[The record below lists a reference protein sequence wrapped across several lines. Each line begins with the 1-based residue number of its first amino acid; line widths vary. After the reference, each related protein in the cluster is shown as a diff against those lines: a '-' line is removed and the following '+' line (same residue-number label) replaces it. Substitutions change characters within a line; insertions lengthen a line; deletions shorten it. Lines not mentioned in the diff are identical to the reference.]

1 MDIAVGLVAPY
12 LLLGDFAQDFHA
24 ALAVLAVEEHEVAV
38 DGGGAVIHGRARIN
52 GNVDAVIDPAN
63 LSFSVFAENTE
74 GHPRDDP
81 SRRDAW
87 IDLDDTTIDFQL
99 VAPRQG
105 SATIAAALGSAPADD
120 RDVLNAFDPGGVSP
134 GNALDPLP
142 TDFASSAFTLDLTI
156 TAAVLRPPFLKPAR
170 LRPDGLLEPD
180 PSVPSVALIMPRIK
194 VRFSQDSSLNAPIN
208 LQLLSLGTSGLDDP
222 GDPGVAQ
229 LVTMEPPYAFIG
241 PGRTVGFGFRSA
253 VLDLSDGSTPPD
265 VLAQFGFDEA
275 WTGVYFPEIR
285 LFIAP
290 QGAEGF
296 AVSAGVRN
304 LLIGIGASS
313 GVTGD
318 FEADIINE
326 GTGPLHLSARFY
338 GPDGAEQGFTRLSET
353 QGEVSLPERSTMVV
367 DVSGGRPPHLVSIAV
382 DGGAAVNERIR
393 EIDLAG
399 VTERTIVITGSAR
412 ARRTPR

>member
-1 MDIAVGLVAPY
+1 MTSST
-12 LLLGDFAQDFHA
+12 HSTRA
-24 ALAVLAVEEHEVAV
+24 A
-38 DGGGAVIHGRARIN
+38 
-52 GNVDAVIDPAN
+52 
-63 LSFSVFAENTE
+63 
-74 GHPRDDP
+74 
-81 SRRDAW
+81 SRR
-87 IDLDDTTIDFQL
+87 
-99 VAPRQG
+99 
-105 SATIAAALGSAPADD
+105 ATPST
-120 RDVLNAFDPGGVSP
+120 R
-134 GNALDPLP
+134 LP

-170 LRPDGLLEPD
+170 LRPNGLLEPD
-180 PSVPSVALIMPRIK
+180 PSVPSVALILPRIK

-318 FEADIINE
+318 FEADVINQ
-326 GTGPLHLSARFY
+326 GDGPLHLSARFY

-367 DVSGGRPPHLVSIAV
+367 DVSGGRPPHVGVDRV

-399 VTERTIVITGSAR
+399 VTERTIVISR
-412 ARRTPR
+412 REARRTTLTIVAHRPAPQFTTETTQGAVPAPTISGQTARRGTTTVANPLIAIAEHSDTHVSLRLSDGSPADWTVDGDPAGTADADDHGAAGRRSRRST

>member
-1 MDIAVGLVAPY
+1 M
-12 LLLGDFAQDFHA
+12 
-24 ALAVLAVEEHEVAV
+24 
-38 DGGGAVIHGRARIN
+38 
-52 GNVDAVIDPAN
+52 
-63 LSFSVFAENTE
+63 
-74 GHPRDDP
+74 
-81 SRRDAW
+81 
-87 IDLDDTTIDFQL
+87 
-99 VAPRQG
+99 
-105 SATIAAALGSAPADD
+105 
-120 RDVLNAFDPGGVSP
+120 
-134 GNALDPLP
+134 
-142 TDFASSAFTLDLTI
+142 
-156 TAAVLRPPFLKPAR
+156 
-170 LRPDGLLEPD
+170 
-180 PSVPSVALIMPRIK
+180 
-194 VRFSQDSSLNAPIN
+194 
-208 LQLLSLGTSGLDDP
+208 
-222 GDPGVAQ
+222 
-229 LVTMEPPYAFIG
+229 
-241 PGRTVGFGFRSA
+241 GFGFRSA

-318 FEADIINE
+318 FEADIINQ

-382 DGGAAVNERIR
+382 DGGAAVDERIR

-399 VTERTIVITGSAR
+399 VTERTIVITGSAPGSTDATLTIVAHR
-412 ARRTPR
+412 PAPQFTTQTTHGDVPAPTISGQTARRGPTTVANPLIAIAEHSDTHVSLRLSDGSPADWTVDGDPAGIATRMITVPLDAGSSIDVTATGAAIIHVLSRLVPLRPADTG